1 MNPWS
6 NFVTVR
12 LGEFAV
18 AKDEGRLAA
27 LGLGSCVAVI
37 LYDSTNRVGAL
48 AHVVLP
54 QQHTGLQKSGSAKY
68 ADLAIP
74 LLVAEM
80 RRAGA
85 SVGSTTARLVG
96 GATMFASLMQPG
108 AVHLGQR
115 NVASCRTA
123 LTGVGVR
130 TVGEEIGAEHGRS
143 VVMDVSDGAVTV
155 RSVGR
160 GEKRV

>member
-18 AKDEGRLAA
+18 AKHEGRLAA

-37 LYDSTNRVGAL
+37 LYDSSNRVGAL

-54 QQHTGLQKSGSAKY
+54 QQHTGFQKAGSAKY

-85 SVGSTTARLVG
+85 SVGSITARLVG

-115 NVASCRTA
+115 NVASCRRA
-123 LTGVGVR
+123 LAGAGVR

-143 VVMDVSDGAVTV
+143 VIMDVSDGAVMV

>member
-1 MNPWS
+1 
-6 NFVTVR
+6 VTVR

-18 AKDEGRLAA
+18 AKHEGRLAA

-37 LYDSTNRVGAL
+37 LYDPSNRVGAL

-54 QQHTGLQKSGSAKY
+54 QQHTGFRKPGSAKY

-123 LTGVGVR
+123 LAGVGVR